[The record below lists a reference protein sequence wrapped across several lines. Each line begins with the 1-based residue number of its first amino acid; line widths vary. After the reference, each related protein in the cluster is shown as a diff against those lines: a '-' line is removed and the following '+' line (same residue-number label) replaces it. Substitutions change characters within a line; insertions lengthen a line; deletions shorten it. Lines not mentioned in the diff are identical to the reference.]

1 MELSHAKCPSCRV
14 QAFSYNTKK
23 QRGFCYSCGK
33 PYAEENM
40 DKDLDAEGFQL
51 THPDLNNTED
61 KPMDATKIKVG
72 DKVRLRNGKTYT
84 VTGVSLPDEISDYS
98 VILRYKYG
106 CGIYTAR
113 GHAST
118 DGNEY
123 SVDIVEI
130 IPAETSE
137 ETTDD
142 IVNKPSHYT
151 QYEIEPVTFIMA
163 NRLPFEIGNIVKYAC
178 RAGSKLYPGQ
188 DYKQSRITD
197 LRKVMR
203 YAEMEINRLEGKDVL

>member
-23 QRGFCYSCGK
+23 QRGFCYSCSK

-51 THPDLNNTED
+51 THPDLNN
-61 KPMDATKIKVG
+61 I
-72 DKVRLRNGKTYT
+72 
-84 VTGVSLPDEISDYS
+84 
-98 VILRYKYG
+98 
-106 CGIYTAR
+106 
-113 GHAST
+113 
-118 DGNEY
+118 
-123 SVDIVEI
+123 IV
-130 IPAETSE
+130 
-137 ETTDD
+137 
-142 IVNKPSHYT
+142 KPSHYT
-151 QYEIEPVTFIMA
+151 QYKIEPVTFIME
-163 NRLPFEIGNIVKYAC
+163 NRLSFEIGNIVKYAC
-178 RAGSKLYPGQ
+178 RAGDKLYPGQ